1 MTFYFANI
9 LTGAAPNDG
18 TGDPLRTAFTKIN
31 QNFNTLTPNIGN
43 AEIRCLSLTSTYI
56 SSFNLINSDVVYSSR
71 FGNAGTIYTG
81 ESLTVNTVTA
91 NTYVGAISTN
101 NAVFTNISVNNTA
114 TINVAT
120 ITTAGINSVA
130 ANTANI
136 SGGNIN
142 GTTIGDTNPNSATFT
157 SVTVS
162 SLGNINL
169 NTGNISGVQFIV
181 RNMLPHLGENINGNA
196 NAFSFIFNTTGSS
209 GQYVVYN
216 ISSNTNVTSNITGTI
231 TTGIERFYM
240 VRNQGVGSANLIL
253 PIPGGNTNKGS
264 NVVLISGG
272 TSAAI
277 RFVAFGPN
285 SQSVFAEISNN

>member
-56 SSFNLINSDVVYSSR
+56 SSFNLINSDVVYSSN

-81 ESLTVNTVTA
+81 ESLTVNTITA
-91 NTYVGAISTN
+91 NTYIGTISTN
-101 NAVFTNISVNNTA
+101 TASFTNVSVTNTGTINIAAINTA
-114 TINVAT
+114 
-120 ITTAGINSVA
+120 SVGSLT

-136 SGGNIN
+136 SGGSIN
-142 GTTIGDTNPNSATFT
+142 GTIIGDTTPNTATFSSLT
-157 SVTVS
+157 IS

-169 NTGNISGVQFIV
+169 NTGNISGVQFII
-181 RNMLPHLGENINGNA
+181 RNMIPHLGEDINGNA
-196 NAFSFIFNTTGSS
+196 NAFSFFFNTLGSS

-216 ISSNTNVTSNITGTI
+216 IAANSNVTSNITGVI

-240 VRNQGVGSANLIL
+240 IRNQGVGTANLIL

-264 NVVLISGG
+264 NVVPVTGG

-285 SQSVFAEISNN
+285 ADSIFAEISNN